1 MQDPKGKKSKREQVR
16 ETFTPQRLSVA
27 GWAVAAILFGTV
39 GMASFKFS
47 NDPSNFD
54 QRFMAGGGGLPLP
67 AAGPVSTTASVSN
80 AYNIEVADPQ
90 TDAVAGMGQKEID
103 SHLET
108 LQLQIAAMRRR
119 IETLSEQNRVYST
132 RIAALERDLRPGDAM
147 MTGSVPRSSDSMT
160 VGTAIQED
168 AMKAAVHET
177 ARANRDSVDRIKNK
191 VQAATT
197 DTKFKLP
204 QQPVRLVKL
213 PDATGAPQ
221 STGSIPPGAGVTT
234 LPESKPQIIQPSKPV
249 GRFGGPGASGLNSST
264 FGAAI
269 GTYES
274 RESAMVAWS
283 EFKYQNEERMRDL
296 EAMVAPGADGGESVT
311 LLVGPFGNAA
321 DAAVACLRLLEVS
334 DKCHPALF
342 TGDPLNNVSASAA
355 QN

>member
-1 MQDPKGKKSKREQVR
+1 MQDPKGKKSKREEVR

-27 GWAVAAILFGTV
+27 SWAVAAILFGTV

-47 NDPSNFD
+47 HDPSNFD

-90 TDAVAGMGQKEID
+90 TDAVTSIGQKEID

-132 RIAALERDLRPGDAM
+132 RIAALERDLRPGEAM
-147 MTGSVPRSSDSMT
+147 MTGSAPKPSESMT
-160 VGTAIQED
+160 IGTAVQED
-168 AMKAAVHET
+168 ATKTTGRETAHAKPISPDKLETNLKAA
-177 ARANRDSVDRIKNK
+177 N
-191 VQAATT
+191 T
-197 DTKFKLP
+197 DTEFKLP

-213 PDATGAPQ
+213 PDATGTPQ
-221 STGSIPPGAGVTT
+221 ATGSIPSEAVVTT
-234 LPESKPQIIQPSKPV
+234 PPESKPQIVQPSKPV
-249 GRFGGPGASGLNSST
+249 GRFGGAGASGLNSST
-264 FGAAI
+264 FGAAV

-274 RESAMVAWS
+274 REGAMVAWS

-296 EAMVAPGADGGESVT
+296 EAMVAPGRDGGESVT

-342 TGDPLNNVSASAA
+342 TGEPLGEIPTNTA